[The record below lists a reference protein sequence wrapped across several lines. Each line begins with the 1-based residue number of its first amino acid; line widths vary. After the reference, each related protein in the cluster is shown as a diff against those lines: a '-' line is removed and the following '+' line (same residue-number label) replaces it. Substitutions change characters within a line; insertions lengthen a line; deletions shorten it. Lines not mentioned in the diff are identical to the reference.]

1 MGRLVLASAALAL
14 LSPTSVTGSAA
25 PMGRTPVAAPAPTI
39 TLVEGWWE
47 QENRG
52 DAPDRYWQLNRTD
65 RRRYDSA
72 ESRIQQRHRRYHYD
86 QYDPRDYRD
95 LRQQHTILRFEWHQ

>member
-1 MGRLVLASAALAL
+1 MRRIMLVSVASAL
-14 LSPTSVTGSAA
+14 LCLTSGTGSA
-25 PMGRTPVAAPAPTI
+25 TPTDRAAVAAPAPTI
-39 TLVEGWWE
+39 TLVAGWWE

-52 DAPDRYWQLNRTD
+52 DAPDRYWQLKRTD

-86 QYDPRDYRD
+86 QYDARDYRD
-95 LRQQHTILRFEWHQ
+95 LREQHTILRFEWHQ

>member
-1 MGRLVLASAALAL
+1 MRRLMLVSAALAL
-14 LSPTSVTGSAA
+14 LCLTPVTGSAA
-25 PMGRTPVAAPAPTI
+25 PTDRAAAAARAPAI